1 MFTTTEK
8 LMGAGSGILLAVS
21 ALTAAP
27 ALAAEGGQDLTPAEQ
42 CVQDVAEG
50 RLPEDTDC
58 GYTPPPMAPEDR
70 PDWARDLDGVW
81 DGGRASTE
89 PGPGGRTARDL
100 LPACG
105 PSTPVGDPCWSE
117 VAQSV
122 VSTSPDGTTAYI
134 LPDGRIMVVPPQ
146 AAYDDSDEAEAAP
159 ASGGVDAVTETVLPE
174 AREDAQGDEG
184 EAPAPAWLKG
194 QDDADEA
201 TEGAQEDAD
210 DEATEPAQDADE
222 DAAEP
227 VEVPEDS
234 IPAGTPA
241 CTVEDASEG
250 PADCVWD
257 DGSGD
262 IVHNHA
268 DGTYSTYPRAEAS
281 PAPAGTPELA
291 HTGIMSWA
299 LAGVAAVCT
308 VMGVGIYRHW
318 SRA

>member
-146 AAYDDSDEAEAAP
+146 DASDAEEPEAEAA
-159 ASGGVDAVTETVLPE
+159 SSGVDAVTEAVLPE
-174 AREDAQGDEG
+174 ARQDNAQEDEE
-184 EAPAPAWLKG
+184 EAPVPAWLQG
-194 QDDADEA
+194 QDDA
-201 TEGAQEDAD
+201 TEPAQGAQEDAD
-210 DEATEPAQDADE
+210 EGG
-222 DAAEP
+222 
-227 VEVPEDS
+227 EVPEDS

-299 LAGVAAVCT
+299 LAGVALVCT

>member
-27 ALAAEGGQDLTPAEQ
+27 ALASEGGQDLTPAEE
-42 CVQDVAEG
+42 CVQQVAEG
-50 RLPEDTDC
+50 SLPEDTDC

-105 PSTPVGDPCWSE
+105 PTTPVGDPCWSE

-146 AAYDDSDEAEAAP
+146 DTSDAEEPEAEAAP
-159 ASGGVDAVTETVLPE
+159 ASGGVDAVTEAVLPE
-174 AREDAQGDEG
+174 AREDAQEDADEG
-184 EAPAPAWLKG
+184 APVPAWLQD
-194 QDDADEA
+194 QDDATEPAQGDAEEA
-201 TEGAQEDAD
+201 TEGAQ
-210 DEATEPAQDADE
+210 DADE
-222 DAAEP
+222 GG
-227 VEVPEDS
+227 EVPEDS

-250 PADCVWD
+250 PSDCVWD

-268 DGTYSTYPRAEAS
+268 DGTYSTYPRAEAA

>member
-27 ALAAEGGQDLTPAEQ
+27 ALAAEGGQQGLTPAEE
-42 CVQDVAEG
+42 CVQQVAEG
-50 RLPEDTDC
+50 SLPEDTDC

-105 PSTPVGDPCWSE
+105 PATPVGDPCWSE

-146 AAYDDSDEAEAAP
+146 AAYDDGDEVEAAP
-159 ASGGVDAVTETVLPE
+159 ASGGVDAVTEAVLPE

-184 EAPAPAWLKG
+184 EAPVPAWLQG
-194 QDDADEA
+194 QDD
-201 TEGAQEDAD
+201 
-210 DEATEPAQDADE
+210 ATEPAQGDADEEDAEGADE
-222 DAAEP
+222 DA

-308 VMGVGIYRHW
+308 VMGVGIYRRW
-318 SRA
+318 SRS

>member
-27 ALAAEGGQDLTPAEQ
+27 ALASEGGQDLTPAEE
-42 CVQDVAEG
+42 CVQQVAEG

-105 PSTPVGDPCWSE
+105 PTTPVGDPCWSE

-146 AAYDDSDEAEAAP
+146 DASGDSDEVEAAS

-174 AREDAQGDEG
+174 AREDAQEDADEG
-184 EAPAPAWLKG
+184 APVPAWLQG
-194 QDDADEA
+194 QDDA
-201 TEGAQEDAD
+201 TEPAQGAQEDAD
-210 DEATEPAQDADE
+210 EGG
-222 DAAEP
+222 
-227 VEVPEDS
+227 EVPEDS

-250 PADCVWD
+250 PSDCVWD

-268 DGTYSTYPRAEAS
+268 DGTYSTYPRAGAA

-308 VMGVGIYRHW
+308 VMGAGIYRHW
-318 SRA
+318 SRN

>member
-27 ALAAEGGQDLTPAEQ
+27 ALAAEAGQDLTPAEQ

-159 ASGGVDAVTETVLPE
+159 ASGEVDAVTETVLPE
-174 AREDAQGDEG
+174 ARE
-184 EAPAPAWLKG
+184 
-194 QDDADEA
+194 
-201 TEGAQEDAD
+201 GAQEDAD
-210 DEATEPAQDADE
+210 EGAPVPAWLQGQDDATEPAQGAQEDADEEDADE
-222 DAAEP
+222 DG
-227 VEVPEDS
+227 EVPEDS

-291 HTGIMSWA
+291 HTGIMSWS

>member
-42 CVQDVAEG
+42 CVQDVAGG

-105 PSTPVGDPCWSE
+105 PSTPAGDPCWSE

-146 AAYDDSDEAEAAP
+146 AAYDDGDEVEAAP
-159 ASGGVDAVTETVLPE
+159 ASGGVDAVTEAVLPE
-174 AREDAQGDEG
+174 AREGAQGDEG
-184 EAPAPAWLKG
+184 EAPAPAWLQG
-194 QDDADEA
+194 QDDATA
-201 TEGAQEDAD
+201 PAQGAQEDAD
-210 DEATEPAQDADE
+210 EEDADE
-222 DAAEP
+222 DA

-268 DGTYSTYPRAEAS
+268 DGTYSTYPRTEAS

>member
-27 ALAAEGGQDLTPAEQ
+27 ALASEVGQDLTPAEQ

-146 AAYDDSDEAEAAP
+146 AAYDDGDEAEAAP

-174 AREDAQGDEG
+174 ARQDAQEDADEG
-184 EAPAPAWLKG
+184 APVPAWLQG
-194 QDDADEA
+194 QDDA
-201 TEGAQEDAD
+201 TEPAQGAQEDAD
-210 DEATEPAQDADE
+210 EGG
-222 DAAEP
+222 
-227 VEVPEDS
+227 EVPEDS

-250 PADCVWD
+250 PSDCVWD

-268 DGTYSTYPRAEAS
+268 DGTYSTYPRAEAA

-299 LAGVAAVCT
+299 LAGVALVCT
-308 VMGVGIYRHW
+308 VMGAGIYRHW
-318 SRA
+318 SRN

>member
-27 ALAAEGGQDLTPAEQ
+27 ALAAEGGQDLTPAEE
-42 CVQDVAEG
+42 CVQQVAEG
-50 RLPEDTDC
+50 SLPEDTDC

-105 PSTPVGDPCWSE
+105 PTTPVGDPCWSE

-146 AAYDDSDEAEAAP
+146 AAYDDSDEAEAAS

-174 AREDAQGDEG
+174 AREDAQEDADEG
-184 EAPAPAWLKG
+184 APVPAWLKG

-201 TEGAQEDAD
+201 TEGAQDDQEDAVD
-210 DEATEPAQDADE
+210 PM
-222 DAAEP
+222 
-227 VEVPEDS
+227 EVPEDS

-250 PADCVWD
+250 PSDCVWD

-268 DGTYSTYPRAEAS
+268 DGTYSTYPRAEAA

>member
-27 ALAAEGGQDLTPAEQ
+27 ALAAEESHDLTPAEE
-42 CVQDVAEG
+42 CVQQVAEG
-50 RLPEDTDC
+50 SLPEDTDC

-70 PDWARDLDGVW
+70 PDWAKDLDGVW

-105 PSTPVGDPCWSE
+105 PATPVGDPCWSE

-146 AAYDDSDEAEAAP
+146 DTSDADEAEAAP
-159 ASGGVDAVTETVLPE
+159 ASGEVDAVTETVLPE
-174 AREDAQGDEG
+174 AREDADDAQEDAEG
-184 EAPAPAWLKG
+184 GAPVPAWLQG
-194 QDDADEA
+194 QDDA
-201 TEGAQEDAD
+201 TEPAQGAQEDAD
-210 DEATEPAQDADE
+210 E
-222 DAAEP
+222 DA

-250 PADCVWD
+250 PSDCVWD

-268 DGTYSTYPRAEAS
+268 DGTYSTYPRAEAT

-308 VMGVGIYRHW
+308 VMGVGIYRRW
-318 SRA
+318 SRN

>member
-105 PSTPVGDPCWSE
+105 PATPVGDPCWSE

-146 AAYDDSDEAEAAP
+146 DTSDAEEPEAEAAP

-174 AREDAQGDEG
+174 AREDADEGDEG
-184 EAPAPAWLKG
+184 EAPAPAWLQG
-194 QDDADEA
+194 
-201 TEGAQEDAD
+201 
-210 DEATEPAQDADE
+210 QDADE
-222 DAAEP
+222 EDAEGADEDA

-250 PADCVWD
+250 PSDCVWD

-308 VMGVGIYRHW
+308 VMGVGIYRRW
-318 SRA
+318 SRN

>member
-27 ALAAEGGQDLTPAEQ
+27 ALASEGGQDLTPAEE
-42 CVQDVAEG
+42 CVQQVAEG
-50 RLPEDTDC
+50 SLPEDTDC

-70 PDWARDLDGVW
+70 PDWARDLDVVW

-146 AAYDDSDEAEAAP
+146 AAYDDGDEAEAAS

-174 AREDAQGDEG
+174 AREDAQEDADEG
-184 EAPAPAWLKG
+184 APVPAWLQG
-194 QDDADEA
+194 QDDATEPAQGDAEEA
-201 TEGAQEDAD
+201 TEGAQDDA
-210 DEATEPAQDADE
+210 EGG
-222 DAAEP
+222 
-227 VEVPEDS
+227 EVPEDS

-250 PADCVWD
+250 PSDCVWD

-268 DGTYSTYPRAEAS
+268 DGTYSTYPRAEAA

>member
-27 ALAAEGGQDLTPAEQ
+27 ALAAEAGQDLTPAEQ

-105 PSTPVGDPCWSE
+105 PTTPVGDPCWSE

-146 AAYDDSDEAEAAP
+146 DTSDDGDEVEAAP
-159 ASGGVDAVTETVLPE
+159 ASGEVDAVTETVLPE

-184 EAPAPAWLKG
+184 EAPVPAWLQG
-194 QDDADEA
+194 QDDA
-201 TEGAQEDAD
+201 TEPAQGAQEDAD
-210 DEATEPAQDADE
+210 E
-222 DAAEP
+222 DA

-234 IPAGTPA
+234 IPAGAPA

-250 PADCVWD
+250 PSDCVWD

-299 LAGVAAVCT
+299 LAGVALVCT

-318 SRA
+318 SRN